1 MPAEVGRVMFEVT
14 VGGGHGE
21 VSSVSHRDFQLYS
34 AAT

>member
-1 MPAEVGRVMFEVT
+1 MPAEVGRVMFEAT